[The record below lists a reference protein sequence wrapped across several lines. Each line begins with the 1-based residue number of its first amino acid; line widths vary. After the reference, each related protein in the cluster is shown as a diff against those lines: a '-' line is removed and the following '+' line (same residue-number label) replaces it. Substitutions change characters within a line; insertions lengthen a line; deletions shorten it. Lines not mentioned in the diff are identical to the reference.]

1 MLSKRIDW
9 SDFKEMFKQY
19 IRNTVGLFTL
29 LENTSFVYFDL
40 DRFLDSQANTI
51 NRPRS
56 VTQIEMLMSLATFI
70 HIVES
75 DENTVLEPISHRVL
89 LNLKALIAGDL
100 LKLSPYSRLK
110 KQCLSFMEQVIHHSI
125 ECVAAPAA

>member
-40 DRFLDSQANTI
+40 DRFLDSQAYTI
-51 NRPRS
+51 IRPRS

-70 HIVES
+70 DIVES
-75 DENTVLEPISHRVL
+75 DENMVLEPISHRVL
-89 LNLKALIAGDL
+89 LNLKALIKGNL

-110 KQCLSFMEQVIHHSI
+110 KQCLSFMEQAIHST
-125 ECVAAPAA
+125 ESVAAA

>member
-1 MLSKRIDW
+1 MLSKKIDW
-9 SDFKEMFKQY
+9 SDFKQRFKQY

-40 DRFLDSQANTI
+40 DRFLECQASTI
-51 NRPRS
+51 IRPRS

-70 HIVES
+70 DIVES
-75 DENTVLEPISHRVL
+75 GENVELEPISHRVL

-100 LKLSPYSRLK
+100 LRLSPYSRLK
-110 KQCLSFMEQVIHHSI
+110 KRCLSFMEQVIHHSI